1 MMKIRLFI
9 ILWISFWSTLFS
21 EEKSK
26 QNLQKGTIESTKYFD
41 INRITCSIR
50 NDGVF
55 ARHPI
60 TGNSDFRFD
69 DNPLIYTSG
78 LWIASTLN
86 GEIRAS
92 AEDYNTDWIGGA
104 IDGQGNPFGKED
116 STFRIYKISR
126 GDNVTNNPD
135 YAQWPI
141 DLGAPSD
148 GQGNPLLIGDQ
159 TLWCGFTDLYLEGRE
174 YNIPDSLGWDSPLE
188 AARVLRTVSLSI
200 KNK

>member
-9 ILWISFWSTLFS
+9 ILWISFWSALFS
-21 EEKSK
+21 DEKSK
-26 QNLQKGTIESTKYFD
+26 QNLQKSTVESTKYFD

-50 NDGVF
+50 NDGIF

-69 DNPLIYTSG
+69 DNYVIYTSG
-78 LWIASTLN
+78 LWLASKVN

-92 AEDYNTDWIGGA
+92 AADYNTDWVGGA

-116 STFRIYKISR
+116 STFRVYKISS
-126 GDNVTNNPD
+126 GDNALNNPD

-141 DLGAPSD
+141 ELRAPSD

-159 TLWCGFTDLYLEGRE
+159 TIWCSFTDAFLEKRE
-174 YNIPDSLGWDSPLE
+174 YNTPGSLGWDRPLE
-188 AARVLRTVSLSI
+188 AACVFRTVFLSI
-200 KNK
+200 QNE